1 MEIRFWRF
9 FGLCCIGDRG
19 GGAEGG
25 AGGGDL
31 LVKEEGESEEVG
43 R

>member
-19 GGAEGG
+19 GGAVDG
-25 AGGGDL
+25 AGGGD